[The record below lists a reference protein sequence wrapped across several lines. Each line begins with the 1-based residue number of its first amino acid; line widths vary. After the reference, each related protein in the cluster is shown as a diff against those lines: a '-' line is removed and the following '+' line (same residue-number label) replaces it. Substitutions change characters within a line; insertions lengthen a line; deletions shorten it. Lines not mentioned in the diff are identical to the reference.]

1 MKAASLA
8 ELKKE
13 LKTLPASELLDLCMR
28 LAKYK
33 KDNKELLTYLLY
45 EAENEQSYI
54 NAIKAEIDEQFSELN
69 SSNGYLAK
77 KSLRKIIR
85 TTTKYI
91 KHSGLVETELE
102 LLLHVCKKI
111 KASPVYKF
119 MTNNAVLNNIYL
131 QQLKKIDKALSKLHE
146 DLQFDY
152 QQQVAKL

>member
-13 LKTLPASELLDLCMR
+13 LKTLPASNLLELCMR

-45 EAENEQSYI
+45 EAGNEQAYI
-54 NAIKAEIDEQFSELN
+54 NAIKEEMDEQFSELN
-69 SSNGYLAK
+69 SANGYLAK
-77 KSLRKIIR
+77 KSLRKILR
-85 TTTKYI
+85 GTTKYC

-102 LLLHVCKKI
+102 LLIYSCKKI
-111 KASPVYKF
+111 KASSIYKF
-119 MTNNAVLNNIYL
+119 MKTNAVLNNIYL
-131 QQLKKIDKALSKLHE
+131 QQLKKIDKALTKVHE

-152 QQQVAKL
+152 KQQLERL